1 MSQKTIN
8 KLKSKRDDKFS
19 ADSMG
24 NDISVLYEITSENL
38 FKSLDI
44 NGDGHILKKD
54 IIDTLESRGILMSD
68 PRISETF
75 EKLKRFK
82 DTEGINP
89 KQFHDT
95 IVSNITLIE
104 KALKGYLVIPDFRS
118 FSKKVENV
126 FESIRSNKNGK
137 VADYIPQLSRVNPDY
152 YAISVCT
159 IDGQQY
165 HLGDYETPYSIQS
178 TSKPINYAI
187 ALEEF
192 GESTVHNHIGREPSG
207 RGFNEL
213 TLNKDGLPHN
223 PMINAG
229 AIMSCSLIRPDL
241 NISDRFDYVLDIW
254 KRLAGG
260 SHVGFNNSIYLS
272 EKQTADR
279 NFALAYFMRESN
291 SFPENTN
298 MLEVLDFYFQGCSIE
313 LNCSSHSIVA
323 GTLANAGI
331 CPITRERVF
340 SPTTSKNVL
349 SLMYSCGMYDFSG
362 EFAFSIGIP
371 AKSGVSG
378 SLIVV
383 VPGVCGITIW
393 SPPLDQYGNS
403 VRAVEVC
410 NRLVEQFN
418 FHNYDNL
425 IPNLDKIDP
434 RSQKN
439 EDKMNGIMVA
449 NFAASQGDLNE
460 IKSLKAKGIDLNGK
474 DYDGRTP
481 IHLACAEGH
490 INIVNFFI
498 NEGLDLDP
506 VDRWGGRPLDDAK
519 EGKHKDIIS
528 TLEKHIKK
536 KGVK

>member
-1 MSQKTIN
+1 MTQKTIN
-8 KLKSKRDDKFS
+8 KLKSKKDEKFS
-19 ADSMG
+19 FELMG

-38 FKSLDI
+38 FKSLDYT
-44 NGDGHILKKD
+44 GQGEILKKD
-54 IIDTLESRGILMSD
+54 IIEALESRGILMSD
-68 PRISETF
+68 PRITETF
-75 EKLKRFK
+75 EKLKKFK
-82 DTEGINP
+82 DTEKINP

-104 KALKGYLVIPDFRS
+104 KALKGDLIIPDFRS
-118 FSKKVENV
+118 FSKKIQNIFDSVK
-126 FESIRSNKNGK
+126 SIKGGN
-137 VADYIPQLSRVNPDY
+137 VADYIPQLARVNPDY
-152 YAISVCT
+152 YAVSVCT
-159 IDGQQY
+159 IDGQQF
-165 HLGDYETPYSIQS
+165 HLGDHNVPYSIQS

-192 GESTVHNHIGREPSG
+192 GEEIVHQHIGREPSG

-254 KRLAGG
+254 KKLAGG
-260 SHVGFNNSIYLS
+260 LNVGFNNSIYLS

-279 NFALAYFMRESN
+279 NFALAYFMREN
-291 SFPENTN
+291 NAFPKDSN
-298 MLEVLDFYFQGCSIE
+298 MLEVLDFYFQGCSIQ
-313 LNCSSHSIVA
+313 LNCSGHAIVA

-362 EFAFSIGIP
+362 EFAFSMGIP

-378 SLIVV
+378 ALVV
-383 VPGVCGITIW
+383 VIPGVCGITIW
-393 SPPLDQYGNS
+393 SPPLDRYGNS
-403 VRAVEVC
+403 VKAVEFC
-410 NRLVEQFN
+410 SKLVDEFN

-434 RSQKN
+434 RLQKN
-439 EDKMNGIMVA
+439 EDKMNGLMVA

-460 IKSLKAKGIDLNGK
+460 IKSLKAKGVNLDEM

-481 IHLACAEGH
+481 IHLAAAEGH
-490 INIVNFFI
+490 FNIVDYFI
-498 NEGLDLDP
+498 KEGINLNP
-506 VDRWGGRPLDDAK
+506 IDRWGGTPIDDAK
-519 EGKHKDIIS
+519 NGKHKDIVDI
-528 TLEKHIKK
+528 LEKSLKK
-536 KGVK
+536 K